1 MTSLLDLYT
10 IVRSQSQTQPDE
22 LPDAVINVH
31 LQQAFERTIAAQN
44 NWPFYEQTWDIVQP
58 AGSLTASLPGD
69 VVESQIVAFV
79 SPEGHRLN
87 MVAPETALSLYDG
100 VASAT
105 YPREYSLWGDQ
116 ITFWPKTAYAADRT
130 YALVGFRRPRAW
142 ASILPAESP
151 DCDERFHLPLSN
163 YAIAMAYA
171 QQEDE
176 VLETVY
182 MTRWQH
188 DVELA
193 AKAIM
198 EPAHHRPLT
207 MGPHYRMTKPGY
219 PFVVNT
225 GGS

>member
-1 MTSLLDLYT
+1 MTSLSDLYK
-10 IVRSQSQTQPDE
+10 IVRAQTQTQPDE
-22 LPDAVINVH
+22 LPDAIINVH

-44 NWPFYEQTWDIVQP
+44 NWPFYEQTWTIPQP
-58 AGSLTASLPGD
+58 AGSSTAPLPGD
-69 VVESQIVAFV
+69 VIESQIIAMI

-87 MVAPETALSLYDG
+87 MVPPETALYAYDNVLSSG
-100 VASAT
+100 YA
-105 YPREYSLWGDQ
+105 REYSLWGDQ
-116 ITFWPKTAYAADRT
+116 ITFWPKATHDADRS
-130 YALVGFRRPRAW
+130 YMLIGFRRPRAW
-142 ASILPAESP
+142 SDLGPSDGP

-182 MTRWQH
+182 MQRWQH
-188 DVELA
+188 DVELT

-198 EPAHHRPLT
+198 EPAHRRPLV

-225 GGS
+225 GGL